1 MKKTK
6 QDLQKQSL
14 ELSHSNNRLILSFA
28 TGCGK
33 SLASLKIAKNKGGR
47 WYIIVAE
54 TNHIKNW
61 HDEIVKHGYEDL
73 FLNIEIFCYDSL
85 HKYQFTQ
92 VEGIILDE
100 CHHITE
106 LRASYLKTIKFNY
119 LVGLTAT
126 LPIDVKN
133 YINYVFGNF
142 YEFKYPLSQAIADG
156 ILPKPSIYVVG
167 VDLTDELT
175 THVITKGLAKKR
187 TKVQCVFDERMKYLQ
202 SYNNIHLEVLCTQKQ
217 RYQMISD
224 EVDYMRDYYIQR
236 YDEISEKYSSER
248 LSQFEPDIQKKLFKE
263 KDKQL
268 KTIEYFKLKWLNA
281 GSQRKRTIADIK
293 TPVAQRILEKI
304 KDKKLICFTGSI
316 DQAKKLAFSKDLIVN
331 SEKNKP
337 ENSRIIDKF
346 NSGEIR
352 ALFATGML
360 REGMNLDGIESSL
373 IVQLDNQTKSLIQM
387 LGRSLRAESPECYIL
402 YLKGTQDEKYLK
414 TAFNGFNKDY
424 LYYTN
429 INEL

>member
-1 MKKTK
+1 MTRQIL
-6 QDLQKQSL
+6 QDEALN
-14 ELSHSNNRLILSFA
+14 LSNSYNRLILSFA
-28 TGCGK
+28 TGVGK
-33 SLASLKIAKNKGGR
+33 SLAALKICKSKGGR
-47 WYIIVAE
+47 WYIIVSE

-73 FLNIEIFCYDSL
+73 LLNIEIFCYDSL

-100 CHHITE
+100 CHNITE

-119 LVGLTAT
+119 LIGLTAT

-142 YEFKYPLSQAIADG
+142 YEFKYTLSQAIKDG
-156 ILPKPSIYVVG
+156 ILPKPNIYIVG
-167 VDLTDELT
+167 VELTDEST
-175 THVITKGLAKKR
+175 IHVVTKGLAKKR
-187 TKVQCVFDERMKYLQ
+187 VKIQCAYEDRMKYIQ
-202 SYNNIHLEVLCTQKQ
+202 SYNNLHLEILCTQKQ
-217 RYQMISD
+217 RYKMIEE
-224 EVDYMRDYYIQR
+224 EVDYMRDYYLQR

-248 LSQFEPDIQKKLFKE
+248 LSQFELVTQEKLLKE
-263 KDKQL
+263 KNRQL
-268 KTIEYFKLKWLNA
+268 KTIEFFKLKWLNA
-281 GSQRKRTIADIK
+281 GSQRKRIIADLK
-293 TPVAQRILEKI
+293 TSVAKRVLDKI

-316 DQAKKLAFSKDLIVN
+316 DQAKKLAFSEDLIVN

-373 IVQLDNQTKSLIQM
+373 IIQLDNQTKSLVQM
-387 LGRSLRAESPECYIL
+387 LGRVIRSEFPECYIL

-414 TAFNGFNKDY
+414 TAFTGFNKDY

-429 INEL
+429 INEI

>member
-1 MKKTK
+1 MKTK
-6 QDLQKQSL
+6 QELQNQAL

-33 SLASLKIAKNKGGR
+33 SLAALKIIKHFGGR

-54 TNHIKNW
+54 TTHIKNW

-73 FLNIEIFCYDSL
+73 LMYIDIFCYDSL
-85 HKYQFTQ
+85 HKYEFTQ
-92 VEGIILDE
+92 VEGMIWDE
-100 CHHITE
+100 GHHSAAPTYIPK
-106 LRASYLKTIKFNY
+106 LQSIKNNHI
-119 LVGLTAT
+119 VVLTAT
-126 LPIDVKN
+126 LPSETKSYLN
-133 YINYVFGNF
+133 YIFGNF
-142 YEFKYPLSQAIADG
+142 YEFKYPLSQAIAEG
-156 ILPKPSIYVVG
+156 ILPKPSIYIVG
-167 VDLTDELT
+167 VDLTDEPT
-175 THVITKGLAKKR
+175 THIITKGLAKKR
-187 TKVQCVFDERMKYLQ
+187 TKVQCVFEERMKYLQ

-248 LSQFEPDIQKKLFKE
+248 LSQFEPDIQEKLLKE
-263 KDKQL
+263 KNKQL

-373 IVQLDNQTKSLIQM
+373 IVQLDNQTKSLVQM
-387 LGRSLRAESPECYIL
+387 LGRVIRSEFPECYIL

-429 INEL
+429 INEI